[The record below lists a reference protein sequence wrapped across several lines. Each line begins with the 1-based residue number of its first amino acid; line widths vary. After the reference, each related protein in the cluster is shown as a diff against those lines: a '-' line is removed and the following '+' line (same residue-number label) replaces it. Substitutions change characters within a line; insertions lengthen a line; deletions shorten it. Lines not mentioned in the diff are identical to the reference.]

1 MAIDKTSRDC
11 TVVLHDDA
19 VSKDDTL
26 CGQHVLAAGEIG
38 FLKAANARTLTIA
51 PKASAKNADE
61 VSVHISIA
69 RRFGIE
75 NRTKGKVKVLEDEN
89 DAVATHVEITFRDQH
104 LSRADMWRMKAQT
117 EDRVAYKGQRL
128 KYLGSTTAEVANVYI
143 AGQEV
148 DSAIISHPRTKL
160 IFRSHSA
167 RYTILVQVSKE
178 MMQYWN
184 DGDLMY
190 ERLLA
195 GFLPEL
201 FMRWEQLKMRHQV
214 TVVVFGRRT
223 AQNLRDGKEGKSGL
237 GKPSDFFRVLVSE
250 MPSTDWRLLLRKL
263 KEAFHDP
270 KLPSDLCLA
279 AEGNLLEAFHLTAM
293 DFADDNLAPPASSTG
308 TSIISVTAG
317 AGLFEA
323 DHALLKSTTELLLG
337 NSIGVDIVSLSP
349 KPLHPVPLFQYDLDG
364 KTEYALPHWLDISY
378 WDADAQPCSN
388 WLFPNRSEQV
398 LDVALRPMTV
408 QNSDSLTADSM
419 LSYDDDVFESAENA
433 LEKTLSAETT
443 VNTTKTVNGHVKTGS
458 KDSTHSLKGIDTN
471 DMQPKPLTKTKSK
484 LSIEDSQPASS
495 TANVPLT
502 DRAKREG
509 LTPHPLMQNFRKISV
524 GPKGLAPSQGVAS
537 TTVSAHHVQQER
549 EGPGKVSAS
558 NENPSLL
565 ARQIRDS
572 LRGKPSQRTLAAH
585 QVQEEN
591 VEGSKPIVIRTS
603 DELQHGGVSPHNKSD
618 PASLIE
624 KAVMDRESGP
634 NSGSYSA
641 TPRAKRGSL
650 PLHGLSSID
659 EQDGSKTP
667 WLTLLNPCDPKRNNM
682 RIASEYR
689 KWQNV
694 FPRAISSG
702 AFKWDSMCSPASLPL
717 MTEVRVSMTDLERY
731 FTKKVRRLLVTHE
744 ASPAADH
751 AQDVLHQLVA
761 LRLTAGFQIVPTRK
775 LRREQTAG
783 DHIEKIILSLG
794 SYYHEL
800 RYLSPAELQ
809 VIEYERSQK
818 SGDENGAT
826 CTNVYKARVE
836 PVLSRKKL
844 NPEISLASTP
854 LIQDWSVLDDQ
865 CANPAAAAYEQ
876 GVCKMR
882 FVLLPIHTQQSE
894 RSTLSDEE
902 QRIDGIQKL
911 TLMWQRHRYIA
922 VEDQDHHASMAKP
935 KGTKVERDPNP
946 LAIEYQTR
954 DPSVVVSG
962 MENTLADPNARSDDN
977 AALFPDSEKY
987 HSSNFDITKLVK
999 HMQEPPPIGVELRD
1013 RRWFTR
1019 LHFKCF
1025 RGDEMCNWILQA
1037 FKDLAAREEAV
1048 ALGNQLM
1055 DRDIFTHVRGKHE
1068 FRDGHY
1074 LYQIKGAYRTTD
1086 YPDNAGLF
1094 SKGIGKSMPSTPM
1107 AEVKQSPSIRATQAE
1122 SDSSSRGMPVS
1133 NPASGAVKERKTV
1146 MLTEQLRYNV
1156 DPNKKSDQL
1165 EVVNLHYD
1173 RIHNPE
1179 NCYHI
1184 QLDWTNTTPKLIR
1197 ESVARWASAVEG
1209 HSLKLVQL
1217 PMKEVCK
1224 LHEQHPLD
1232 QAVPVKLAVR
1242 PPKKVPATPLLDAHG
1257 ASPNA
1262 GKEDPNSFHKAL
1274 LRKLDFVLDLE
1285 AASSFP
1291 KTVDVNYSWGKPDFR
1306 LTQFI
1311 HKSGLLLVQIAG
1323 TEEMDFLMLQ
1333 NRLASQPS
1341 ASSSGKKATDF
1352 ASAVDVAAKLKGFCR
1367 DEQALKAFY
1376 AEANKSKADLLSPL
1390 ATANAAMDGD
1400 VPPIELPPHL
1410 IQRARS

>member
-1 MAIDKTSRDC
+1 MTIERTSRDC

-19 VSKDDTL
+19 VSRNDTL
-26 CGQHVLAAGEIG
+26 CGQHVLTAGEIG
-38 FLKAANARTLTIA
+38 LLKAANARTLTLA

-69 RRFGIE
+69 RRLGIE
-75 NRTKGKVKVLEDEN
+75 NRTKGKVKVLEVEN

-104 LSRADMWRMKAQT
+104 LSRADMWRMKAET

-128 KYLGSTTAEVANVYI
+128 KYLGSTAAEVANVYI

-148 DSAIISHPRTKL
+148 DSALISYPRTRL

-167 RYTILVQVSKE
+167 RYTILVHVSKE

-190 ERLLA
+190 ERLVS

-201 FMRWEQLKMRHQV
+201 FRRWEALKMRHQV
-214 TVVVFGRRT
+214 TVVIFGRRT
-223 AQNLRDGKEGKSGL
+223 AQNMRDSDDEESGS

-263 KEAFHDP
+263 KKAFHEP

-308 TSIISVTAG
+308 TSIIAVTAG

-323 DHALLKSTTELLLG
+323 DRALLKSTTELLLG

-349 KPLHPVPLFQYDLDG
+349 KPLHPVPLFQYDLDD

-378 WDADAQPCSN
+378 WDADAQPFSN
-388 WLFPNRSEQV
+388 WLFPSSPEQV
-398 LDVALRPMTV
+398 QDVALRPIAE
-408 QNSDSLTADSM
+408 QNNDSFTTDSM
-419 LSYDDDVFESAENA
+419 LSYDDDMFEGPKST
-433 LEKTLSAETT
+433 LKRTLSADTT
-443 VNTTKTVNGHVKTGS
+443 INTTENVNSHAKTGS
-458 KDSTHSLKGIDTN
+458 KESTHSFKGIDTN
-471 DMQPKPLTKTKSK
+471 DMQPKPLAKTKSK
-484 LSIEDSQPASS
+484 ASNEDSQPASS
-495 TANVPLT
+495 TASVPLT
-502 DRAKREG
+502 NRAKREG
-509 LTPHPLMQNFRKISV
+509 LPPHPLMQNFRKISV

-537 TTVSAHHVQQER
+537 TTVSAHHVQQDR
-549 EGPGKVSAS
+549 EVSGTASAS

-572 LRGKPSQRTLAAH
+572 LRGKPSQRMLAAH
-585 QVQEEN
+585 QVQEESA
-591 VEGSKPIVIRTS
+591 EGSKPIVIRTS
-603 DELQHGGVSPHNKSD
+603 DELPHRGISPHNKSD

-641 TPRAKRGSL
+641 TPRGKRGSL

-659 EQDGSKTP
+659 EQDGSNTP

-731 FTKKVRRLLVTHE
+731 FTKRVRRLLVMHE
-744 ASPAADH
+744 TSPATDH
-751 AQDVLHQLVA
+751 AQEVLHQLVA

-775 LRREQTAG
+775 LRKEQTAA

-818 SGDENGAT
+818 AGVEND
-826 CTNVYKARVE
+826 TNAAAIYTARVE

-844 NPEISLASTP
+844 NSEIKFGSNP
-854 LIQDWSVLDDQ
+854 LIQEWSVLDDQ
-865 CANPAAAAYEQ
+865 CANPIAATHEQ

-882 FVLLPIHTQQSE
+882 FVLIPIHTQQSE

-902 QRIDGIQKL
+902 RRIDGIQKL

-922 VEDQDHHASMAKP
+922 VEDQEHHASMAKP

-962 MENTLADPNARSDDN
+962 FDNALADPGVRNGDSF
-977 AALFPDSEKY
+977 ALFPDSEKY
-987 HSSNFDITKLVK
+987 HSRDFDITKLVK
-999 HMQEPPPIGVELRD
+999 HMQEPPPAGVELRD

-1019 LHFKCF
+1019 MHFKCF
-1025 RGDEMCNWILQA
+1025 RGDEMCNWILHA

-1055 DRDIFTHVRGKHE
+1055 HRDIFTHVRGKHE

-1094 SKGIGKSMPSTPM
+1094 SKGVGKSLPSTPM
-1107 AEVKQSPSIRATQAE
+1107 AEVKQSPSIRATQVE
-1122 SDSSSRGMPVS
+1122 SESSSRGTPVS
-1133 NPASGAVKERKTV
+1133 NAASGAVKERKTV

-1232 QAVPVKLAVR
+1232 QPVPVKLAVR
-1242 PPKKVPATPLLDAHG
+1242 PPKKVLATPLLDAQG

-1262 GKEDPNSFHKAL
+1262 GKEDPNSYHKAL

-1285 AASSFP
+1285 GASSFP
-1291 KTVDVNYSWGKPDFR
+1291 KTVGVSYSWGKPDFR

-1311 HKSGLLLVQIAG
+1311 HKSGLLLAQVAN
-1323 TEEMDFLMLQ
+1323 TDEADFLMLQ

-1341 ASSSGKKATDF
+1341 ASGSGKKSTEV

-1376 AEANKSKADLLSPL
+1376 AEANKSKAELLSPL
-1390 ATANAAMDGD
+1390 ATASAAMDGD
-1400 VPPIELPPHL
+1400 VPPIELPPHVV
-1410 IQRARS
+1410 QKVRS